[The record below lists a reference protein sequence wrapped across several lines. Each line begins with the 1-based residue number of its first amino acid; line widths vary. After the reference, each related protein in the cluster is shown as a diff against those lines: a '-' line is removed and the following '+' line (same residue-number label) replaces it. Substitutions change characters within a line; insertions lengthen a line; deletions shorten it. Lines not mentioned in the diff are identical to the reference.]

1 MKLKQLLDRWTS
13 VTRDHAVPQFW
24 PTERRIELLN
34 EAAEEAAIR
43 GRLLDTDQLTVD
55 LVAGDPYADYPA
67 HAWSI
72 REITLDGK
80 RLQLVDREMLDESE
94 GGNWEQRTGTPV
106 AVCEIDGRLRFYPIP
121 EQDAEARVRA
131 FCVPETQLDENN
143 LDGEPGLP
151 EREHKHL
158 LDYALS
164 IAYLDVDA
172 DAMDPNRAERH
183 EALFEHRYGPP
194 VTAATRR
201 RVRLHVVRRIAG
213 HFF

>member
-1 MKLKQLLDRWTS
+1 MNLQQLLDRWTS
-13 VTRDHAVPQFW
+13 VTRDEAVPPFW
-24 PTERRIELLN
+24 PTARRVELLN

-55 LVAGDPYADYPA
+55 LVAGKPYANYPA

-72 REITLDGK
+72 REITLDGR

-94 GGNWEQRTGTPV
+94 GNWEARTGTPI
-106 AVCEIDGRLRFYPIP
+106 AVCEIDGKLRFYPIP
-121 EQDAEARVRA
+121 EQDAEAQVRA
-131 FCVPETQLDENN
+131 FCVPETLLKETDLN
-143 LDGEPGLP
+143 GEPGLP

-164 IAYLDVDA
+164 VAYTDLDA
-172 DAMDPNRAERH
+172 DALDPGRAERH
-183 EALFEHRYGPP
+183 EAAFERRYGPP

-201 RVRLHVVRRIAG
+201 RIRLNVKRRVSGAY
-213 HFF
+213 F

>member
-1 MKLKQLLDRWTS
+1 MTLKQLLDRWTS
-13 VTRDHAVPQFW
+13 VTRDVALPQFW
-24 PTERRIELLN
+24 SNERRIELLN

-55 LVAGDPYADYPA
+55 LSAGNPYADYPD

-72 REITLDGK
+72 REVTLDGR
-80 RLQLVDREMLDESE
+80 RLQLVDREMLDEAE
-94 GGNWEQRTGTPV
+94 GGSWDQRTGAPV

-121 EQDAEARVRA
+121 DQDGEARVRA
-131 FCVPETQLDENN
+131 FCVPETPLDENN

-164 IAYLDVDA
+164 IAYLDMDA
-172 DAMDPNRAERH
+172 DAMDPDRAARH
-183 EALFEHRYGPP
+183 EAAFERRYGPP

-201 RVRLHVVRRIAG
+201 RIRLNVKRRVSGA
-213 HFF
+213 FF

>member
-1 MKLKQLLDRWTS
+1 MKLRQMLDRWTS
-13 VTRDHAVPQFW
+13 ITRDHAVPQFW
-24 PTERRIELLN
+24 PTGRRVELLN

-43 GRLLDTDQLTVD
+43 GRLLDTDQLTVA
-55 LVAGDPYADYPA
+55 LAAGDPYADYPA

-72 REITLDGK
+72 SEITLDGK

-94 GGNWEQRTGTPV
+94 GDWERRTGTPV

-121 EQDAEARVRA
+121 EQDGEAQVRA
-131 FCVPETQLDENN
+131 FCVPETPLDENN

-151 EREHKHL
+151 ERDHKHL

-172 DAMDPNRAERH
+172 DAMDPNRAARH
-183 EALFEHRYGPP
+183 EALFERRYGPP

-201 RVRLHVVRRIAG
+201 RVRLNVKRRVSGA
-213 HFF
+213 FF

>member
-1 MKLKQLLDRWTS
+1 MTLQQLLDRWTS
-13 VTRDHAVPQFW
+13 ITRDDREPAFW
-24 PTERRIELLN
+24 PRARRVELLN

-43 GRLLDTDQLTVD
+43 GRLIDTDQLTAS
-55 LVAGDPYADYPA
+55 LVASDPYADYPA

-94 GGNWEQRTGTPV
+94 GDWERRTGTPV

-121 EQDAEARVRA
+121 EQDGEAQVRA
-131 FCVPETQLDENN
+131 FCVPETPLDENN
-143 LDGEPGLP
+143 LNGEPGLP
-151 EREHKHL
+151 ELDHKYL

-164 IAYLDVDA
+164 IAYLDMDA
-172 DAMDPNRAERH
+172 DAMDPSRAAKH
-183 EALFEHRYGPP
+183 EAAFERRYGPT

-201 RVRLHVVRRIAG
+201 RVRLNVKRRVSGA
-213 HFF
+213 FF

>member
-1 MKLKQLLDRWTS
+1 MKLRQLLDRWTS
-13 VTRDHAVPQFW
+13 ITRDHVVPQFW
-24 PTERRIELLN
+24 PTGRRVELLN

-43 GRLLDTDQLTVD
+43 GRLLDTDQLTVA
-55 LVAGDPYADYPA
+55 LAAGDPYADYPA

-72 REITLDGK
+72 REITLDGN
-80 RLQLVDREMLDESE
+80 RLQLVDREMLDESD
-94 GGNWEQRTGTPV
+94 GDWERRTGTPV

-121 EQDAEARVRA
+121 EQDGEAQVRA
-131 FCVPETQLDENN
+131 FCVPETPLDENN

-151 EREHKHL
+151 ERDHKHL

-172 DAMDPNRAERH
+172 DAIDPNRAARH
-183 EALFEHRYGPP
+183 EALFERRYGPP

-201 RVRLHVVRRIAG
+201 RVRLNVKRRVSGA
-213 HFF
+213 FF